1 MEDKCGDTIKIDAY
15 HQHFGR
21 IKQTRLSKYRPNT
34 QCVVQVKTAVGRR
47 FVVVFRDIDIEYEPT
62 CDDDYLQ
69 IFDGNTTSSPI
80 LEGLKK
86 KLCGVKKPPGY
97 YTSSSNEI
105 TFLFQSD
112 VWSNEDG
119 FEVLLTT
126 FHEGPCGEEEFR
138 CTNGRCI
145 NERLTCDGMNNCGDH
160 SDECNLSP
168 SVVLGIVSSVILITI
183 LGIGIILYIRRY
195 GKRKSREKNKK
206 MDSSVTCNNLA
217 EIYNN
222 RTRSALDIHAPLQM
236 KDINITPNTRWYST
250 KLLHAKREKRKAER
264 VWSNSNLEVH
274 RSIFE
279 EKCSIYTKL
288 LHSSKKEY
296 YTSKVKECGNDSK
309 QLYAVANSVL
319 GKNKEIELSS
329 CANDLELANKFGE
342 FFHAKIQ
349 TIRTNLEDL
358 LEQNNSQ
365 SDALRADLQFTGNI
379 LQEFHPASDQEVM
392 KLIQKSPSKSCCL
405 DPIPR
410 NILKDSVQ
418 HFLPIIIQIVN
429 LSLDRSEFPIIFK
442 QAVVKPL
449 LKKPSLDKENLKNYR
464 PVSNLPFISKIVE
477 KVVACRIEDHLM
489 SNCLHDP
496 LQSAY
501 RAFHSTETALLKV
514 HHDVVVALDKGLC
527 SVLIMLDLSAAF
539 DVIDHGILFRRLEHS
554 YGICGSALQWMKS
567 YLDQRSQT
575 IAIGSSFSESK
586 ELTIGVP
593 QGSVLGPKIYCM
605 FSKPISD
612 ICLRHSM
619 RYHCYAD
626 DTQIYLVIEPLKNLD
641 DITSRLTVCL
651 NDIRDWMNVNLL
663 KLNEDKTELMVFAP
677 KNKIDEIRDFK
688 LTFGDN
694 IIYDAQFIKNL
705 GAHFDKTLSMEKQCN
720 QISKSCYF
728 HLRNIGRIR
737 HLLPEELCK
746 TLINSLVTSRLDY
759 GNALLFGVNKF
770 LIEKLQRVQNAAA
783 RIVSR
788 VRSKQEHISPVLQEL
803 HWLPVVYRIEFKVLV
818 YVYKALHGL
827 SPSYLTELVSFYR
840 PTRVL
845 RSESASL
852 LPVPI
857 VRTKTYGE
865 RRFDKSAATLW
876 NNLPLTLRNCD
887 SLSSFRKQLKIYLFK
902 KAYL

>member
-1 MEDKCGDTIKIDAY
+1 MWAKILDLA
-15 HQHFGR
+15 
-21 IKQTRLSKYRPNT
+21 LSVFN
-34 QCVVQVKTAVGRR
+34 VR
-47 FVVVFRDIDIEYEPT
+47 FCPEFNSIA
-62 CDDDYLQ
+62 
-69 IFDGNTTSSPI
+69 
-80 LEGLKK
+80 
-86 KLCGVKKPPGY
+86 
-97 YTSSSNEI
+97 NEI
-105 TFLFQSD
+105 DVFLCKESLGECPVATF
-112 VWSNEDG
+112 WSNE
-119 FEVLLTT
+119 
-126 FHEGPCGEEEFR
+126 
-138 CTNGRCI
+138 
-145 NERLTCDGMNNCGDH
+145 
-160 SDECNLSP
+160 
-168 SVVLGIVSSVILITI
+168 
-183 LGIGIILYIRRY
+183 LY
-195 GKRKSREKNKK
+195 KS
-206 MDSSVTCNNLA
+206 
-217 EIYNN
+217 
-222 RTRSALDIHAPLQM
+222 
-236 KDINITPNTRWYST
+236 
-250 KLLHAKREKRKAER
+250 
-264 VWSNSNLEVH
+264 
-274 RSIFE
+274 
-279 EKCSIYTKL
+279 
-288 LHSSKKEY
+288 
-296 YTSKVKECGNDSK
+296 
-309 QLYAVANSVL
+309 
-319 GKNKEIELSS
+319 
-329 CANDLELANKFGE
+329 
-342 FFHAKIQ
+342 
-349 TIRTNLEDL
+349 
-358 LEQNNSQ
+358 
-365 SDALRADLQFTGNI
+365 DLQFTGNI

-405 DPIPR
+405 DPIPT

-418 HFLPIIIQIVN
+418 HFLPIITQIVN

-449 LKKPSLDKENLKNYR
+449 LKKPSLDKESLKNYR

-539 DVIDHGILFRRLEHS
+539 DVIDHGILFRRLEYS

-720 QISKSCYF
+720 QVSKSCYF

-737 HLLPEELCK
+737 HLLSEELCK

-803 HWLPVVYRIEFKVLV
+803 HWLPVVYRIEFKELV

-827 SPSYLTELVSFYR
+827 APSYLTELVSFYR

-887 SLSSFRKQLKIYLFK
+887 RLSSFRKQLKTYLFK